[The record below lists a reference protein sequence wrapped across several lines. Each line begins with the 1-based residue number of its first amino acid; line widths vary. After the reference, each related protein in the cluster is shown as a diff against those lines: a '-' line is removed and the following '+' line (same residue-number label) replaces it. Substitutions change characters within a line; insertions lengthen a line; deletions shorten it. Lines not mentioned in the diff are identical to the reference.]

1 MDKKFNWFK
10 SVHSG
15 RMTCRMP
22 SKYVP
27 AMFPVGL
34 HGVESHTA
42 TLELKMEI
50 YSSGGVVFI
59 PSVEILNI
67 SFSGKEFSS
76 EAEAI
81 AWCEEN
87 VEKLATEVVNA
98 AGRIK
103 AMIEN
108 ALNGEEAEVAEWEG
122 C

>member
-1 MDKKFNWFK
+1 
-10 SVHSG
+10 
-15 RMTCRMP
+15 MTCRMP

-34 HGVESHTA
+34 YGVESHTA

-50 YSSGGVVFI
+50 YTSGGVVFI
-59 PSVEILNI
+59 PSIRILNI

-76 EAEAI
+76 EAEAM

-98 AGRIK
+98 AGRIQTMMESALKGEK
-103 AMIEN
+103 AEI
-108 ALNGEEAEVAEWEG
+108 AEWEG
-122 C
+122 G